1 VTAPREVAEAF
12 SRHRFRDVYPA
23 LAPDVVWTAVG
34 ARQFVG
40 RQAVVDACE
49 QTLAALTATR
59 VDFTRF
65 VLVADGDTAAVDT
78 VARYTD
84 AGGTSVVA
92 SCDVYEFRDGAL
104 ATITSYDVE
113 LETPG

>member
-1 VTAPREVAEAF
+1 MSTPREVAEAF
-12 SRHRFRDVYPA
+12 SRHRFREVYPA
-23 LAPDVVWTAVG
+23 LAPGVVWTAVG
-34 ARQFVG
+34 ARQIVG

-49 QTLAALTATR
+49 QTLAALASTT
-59 VDFTRF
+59 VEFTRF
-65 VLVADGDTAAVDT
+65 VAVADGATAAVDT

-104 ATITSYDVE
+104 VAITSYDVE

>member
-1 VTAPREVAEAF
+1 MTAPREVAEAF
-12 SRHRFRDVYPA
+12 SRHRFRDVYPV

-34 ARQFVG
+34 SRRTVG
-40 RQAVVDACE
+40 RDAVVGLCE
-49 QTLAALTATR
+49 QTLAALAGTR
-59 VDFTRF
+59 VEFTRF
-65 VLVADGDTAAVDT
+65 VLVADGDAAACDV

-84 AGGTSVVA
+84 PGGTSVVA

-104 ATITSYDVE
+104 AVITSYDVE